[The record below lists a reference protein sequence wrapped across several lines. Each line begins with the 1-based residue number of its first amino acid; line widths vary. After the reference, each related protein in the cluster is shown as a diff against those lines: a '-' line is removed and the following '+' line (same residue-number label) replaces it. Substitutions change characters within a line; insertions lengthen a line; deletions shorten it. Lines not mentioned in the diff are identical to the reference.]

1 MASIAQRYGKK
12 KFAPSFFRQTKRD
25 THSSAAQHLKN

>member
-12 KFAPSFFRQTKRD
+12 KIALSFFHQMKRD
-25 THSSAAQHLKN
+25 THSGAAQHPKN

>member
-12 KFAPSFFRQTKRD
+12 KLAPSFFRQTKRD
-25 THSSAAQHLKN
+25 AHSGAAQHRKN